1 MLNQKQKQKTIA
13 KSNNQEINYLYLPYN
28 NNKEP

>member
-13 KSNNQEINYLYLPYN
+13 ESNNQEVNYLFFSYN